1 VKALGLALVSRA
13 GSFCLLGMAEVE
25 NTRWAGAGG
34 GIGRPLEWKVKAR
47 PRSTVVLAGLPARAM
62 GRVELCMAGIWRRGL
77 DVLV

>member
-1 VKALGLALVSRA
+1 MG
-13 GSFCLLGMAEVE
+13 EVE

-34 GIGRPLEWKVKAR
+34 GIRRPLEWEVEVELEAR